1 MDTCLYN
8 ISLGVLIRWKVAK
21 RVVVGF
27 LCLSSSGP
35 RLATMR
41 NAYEALELKQRMAA
55 SALNEA
61 REMMVIPS
69 LACCLSYKA
78 NSLRG

>member
-1 MDTCLYN
+1 ML
-8 ISLGVLIRWKVAK
+8 LIGMFPIGKPASTYGHTI
-21 RVVVGF
+21 RVFQQPG
-27 LCLSSSGP
+27 
-35 RLATMR
+35 RR

-55 SALNEA
+55 FALNETK
-61 REMMVIPS
+61 EMMVIPS